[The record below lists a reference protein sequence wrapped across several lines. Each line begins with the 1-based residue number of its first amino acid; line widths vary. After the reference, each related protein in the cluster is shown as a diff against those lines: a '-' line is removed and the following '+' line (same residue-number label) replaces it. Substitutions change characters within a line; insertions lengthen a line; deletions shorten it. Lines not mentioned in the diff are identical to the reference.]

1 MFLILK
7 LFTDS
12 PELFFKAAREVKR
25 SSGRREKKQSKN
37 RDKNAYVCFFF
48 VAIPPHNTVCK
59 WRIGDFYA
67 EIRTRKNKVCCA
79 GDEGT

>member
-1 MFLILK
+1 MLK
-7 LFTDS
+7 SVL
-12 PELFFKAAREVKR
+12 
-25 SSGRREKKQSKN
+25 
-37 RDKNAYVCFFF
+37 F

-67 EIRTRKNKVCCA
+67 EIRTGKNKVCCA